1 VKLVIQRVTNASVR
15 VDDEVAGA
23 IGPGLL
29 VLVGIGEGD
38 DEAEALRLAEKTA
51 ELRIFADEHKEGRF
65 NRSLLD
71 VGGEALVVSQFT
83 LYADTRRG
91 RRPGFSA
98 AAAPDVAEPLV
109 EVYAQ
114 RLEALG
120 VTTARGRFGAH
131 MMVSLENDGPV
142 TIIIDS
148 ADMERPRRG

>member
-1 VKLVIQRVTNASVR
+1 MRLVIQRVTSASVR
-15 VDDEVAGA
+15 VDDDIVGA

-29 VLVGIGEGD
+29 VFVGVGEGD

-51 ELRIFADEHKEGRF
+51 ELRIFTDDEGRF

-91 RRPGFSA
+91 RRPGFST

-109 EVYAQ
+109 EAYAR

-120 VTTARGRFGAH
+120 VKTARGRFGAH
-131 MMVSLENDGPV
+131 MHVALENDGPV
-142 TIIIDS
+142 TIIIDT
-148 ADMERPRRG
+148 AEQERPRRG

>member
-1 VKLVIQRVTNASVR
+1 MKLVIQRVTNASVR
-15 VDDEVAGA
+15 VDDKVVGA

-51 ELRIFADEHKEGRF
+51 ELRIFADEEGRF

-109 EVYAQ
+109 EAYSQ

-120 VTTARGRFGAH
+120 VETARGRFGAH

-148 ADMERPRRG
+148 ADLERPRRG

>member
-1 VKLVIQRVTNASVR
+1 MKLVIQRVTSASVR
-15 VDDEVAGA
+15 VDDAVVGA

-29 VLVGIGEGD
+29 VLLGIGEGD

-51 ELRIFADEHKEGRF
+51 ELRIFADDEGRF

-83 LYADTRRG
+83 LYANTRRG
-91 RRPGFSA
+91 RRPGFGNA
-98 AAAPDVAEPLV
+98 ASPKIAEPLV
-109 EVYAQ
+109 EVYAR

-120 VTTARGRFGAH
+120 VKTARGRFGAH

-148 ADMERPRRG
+148 ADAERPRRG